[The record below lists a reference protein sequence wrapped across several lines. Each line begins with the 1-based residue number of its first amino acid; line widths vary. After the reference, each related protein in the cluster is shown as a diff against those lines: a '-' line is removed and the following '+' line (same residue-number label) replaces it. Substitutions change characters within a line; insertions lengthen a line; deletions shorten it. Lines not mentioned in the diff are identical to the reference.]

1 MMDSS
6 PLDLALAALAGAF
19 LGILY
24 FGGLWWTIQRISQA
38 GQSVWLLAVSF
49 ILRTVLVIGGFFIIT
64 DGKLERLAV
73 SMLAF
78 FVTRFFFIKYFQPQA
93 ERSTKTNG
101 NQP

>member
-73 SMLAF
+73 SMLTF
-78 FVTRFFFIKYFQPQA
+78 FVTRFVFIRYFSP
-93 ERSTKTNG
+93 ERNDER
-101 NQP
+101 

>member
-6 PLDLALAALAGAF
+6 PLNLALSALAGAF

-24 FGGLWWTIQRISQA
+24 FGGLWWTIQKISQA

-64 DGKLERLAV
+64 DGKLERLAI

-78 FVTRFFFIKYFQPQA
+78 FCDQVCVYQVFQP
-93 ERSTKTNG
+93 
-101 NQP
+101 

>member
-64 DGKLERLAV
+64 DGKLERLAI

-78 FVTRFFFIKYFQPQA
+78 FVTRFVFIRYFSP
-93 ERSTKTNG
+93 ERNDER
-101 NQP
+101 

>member
-6 PLDLALAALAGAF
+6 PLDLAISALSGAF

-24 FGGLWWTIQRISQA
+24 FGGLWWTILRISQA
-38 GQSVWLLAVSF
+38 GQSMWLLAVSF

-78 FVTRFFFIKYFQPQA
+78 FVTRFVFIRYFSP
-93 ERSTKTNG
+93 ERNDER
-101 NQP
+101 

>member
-6 PLDLALAALAGAF
+6 PLNLALSALAGAF

-24 FGGLWWTIQRISQA
+24 FGGLWWTIQKISQA

-64 DGKLERLAV
+64 DGKLERLAI

-78 FVTRFFFIKYFQPQA
+78 FVTRFVFIRYFSP
-93 ERSTKTNG
+93 ERNDER
-101 NQP
+101 

>member
-6 PLDLALAALAGAF
+6 PLVLALAALAGIF

-24 FGGLWWTIQRISQA
+24 FGGLWWTIQRISQSS
-38 GQSVWLLAVSF
+38 QSVWLLAVSF
-49 ILRTVLVIGGFFIIT
+49 ILRTILIMGGFFVIT
-64 DGKLERLAV
+64 NGKLERLAV

-93 ERSTKTNG
+93 ERSTQTNG